1 MIRKGIG
8 MHMRSLIWKFSGI
21 AVLLFV
27 TVLRGDAQLP
37 ESRMY
42 ETVKVGEGIY
52 ALIQPESNS
61 QLVSGNS
68 VVVIGDGGV
77 LVVDTGNFPTLAKR
91 MVAQVRQLTEKPVR
105 YIVHTHWHPD
115 HVDGD
120 GEFVDAFP
128 GLTLIST
135 GFTRQE
141 IIEQTPKYVRGLA
154 ERGPAYLEKLQ
165 KSLQEGKGTS
175 GEPLTEEERAS
186 TIELIDDMKV
196 AIPEY
201 RQAKSVIPNLT
212 FEQNLT
218 LFLGKREVRVM
229 FLGRGN
235 TAGDAVVYLPDS
247 KVVVTGDL
255 VVYPTPYS
263 FGSYPGE
270 WIETLQ
276 KLMKID
282 ANAIVPGHG
291 PVMHDWE
298 YAKMVASLIESV
310 RRQAQAAVKQG
321 FSLEETRKHVDLEGF
336 RKRFAGENPGRSR
349 AFHSGF
355 EVPAVERC
363 YQEAKGAYAP
373 E

>member
-1 MIRKGIG
+1 MQLRGLIRIVP
-8 MHMRSLIWKFSGI
+8 GI

-27 TVLRGDAQLP
+27 TALRGEAQFP
-37 ESRMY
+37 ESKMY

-52 ALIQPESNS
+52 ALIQPESNT

-68 VVVIGDGGV
+68 VVVIGDDGV
-77 LVVDTGNFPTLAKR
+77 VVVDTGNFPTLAKR
-91 MVAQVRQLTEKPVR
+91 MIAQIRQLTEKPIR

-115 HVDGD
+115 HVGGD
-120 GEFVDAFP
+120 GQFVDAFP

-141 IIEQTPKYVRGLA
+141 MIEQTPKYVRGLA
-154 ERGPAYLEKLQ
+154 ENGSAYLEKLQ
-165 KSLQEGKGTS
+165 KSVQEGKSSG
-175 GEPLTEEERAS
+175 GEPLTEEKRAYM
-186 TIELIDDMKV
+186 IELIDDMKV

-201 RQAKSVIPNLT
+201 RQIRSVIPNLT

-218 LFLGKREVRVM
+218 LFLGKREVRVL

-235 TAGDAVVYLPDS
+235 TAGDAVVYVPDS

-270 WIETLQ
+270 WTETLQ
-276 KLMKID
+276 KLMQME
-282 ANAIVPGHG
+282 ALAIVPGHG

-298 YAKMVASLIESV
+298 YAKMVGSLIESV
-310 RRQAQAAVKQG
+310 RAQVHAAVKQG
-321 FSLEETRKHVDLEGF
+321 LSLEETRKRVDLEKF
-336 RKRFAGENPGRSR
+336 RKWFAGESSGRSK